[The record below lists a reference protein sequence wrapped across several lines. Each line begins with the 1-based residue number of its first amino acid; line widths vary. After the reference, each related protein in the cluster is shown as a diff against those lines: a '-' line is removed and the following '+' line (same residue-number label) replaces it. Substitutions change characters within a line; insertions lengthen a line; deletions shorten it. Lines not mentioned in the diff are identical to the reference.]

1 MNEFQFAELLSG
13 LRKEGYCAFAANRGI
28 LPREK
33 GSPMGRFCGKLPG
46 AGSRILCRGVRIK
59 KDVCADRSPS
69 FYFIIYTAHRLN
81 LQYKIPKRRYMG
93 FRF

>member
-13 LRKEGYCAFAANRGI
+13 LRKEGYCDFAAIGGI

-46 AGSRILCRGVRIK
+46 AGSRTLCTGLRIK
-59 KDVCADRSPS
+59 QRGSLQTSSPPLTFS
-69 FYFIIYTAHRLN
+69 
-81 LQYKIPKRRYMG
+81 KILSPMAKHLS
-93 FRF
+93 

>member
-13 LRKEGYCAFAANRGI
+13 LRKEGYCDFAAIGGI
-28 LPREK
+28 LPTEK
-33 GSPMGRFCGKLPG
+33 GSPMGRFCGKLPS

-59 KDVCADRSPS
+59 KDVCADRCPS